1 MPVRICLGALQELK
15 PCICSL
21 YLIFLACL
29 AFQYILFSAIPSTAA
44 EAWRPDHHLGALKL
58 HSLACQHLQG
68 LSKG

>member
-44 EAWRPDHHLGALKL
+44 EA
-58 HSLACQHLQG
+58 
-68 LSKG
+68 